1 MGKLKNKIK
10 SDSAAALSAEM
21 LLLIAMSLFIVIALI
36 KYIVGPMRKSSEAIG
51 KEIENMSPNR

>member
-36 KYIVGPMRKSSEAIG
+36 KYIVGPMVKSSEAIG

>member
-21 LLLIAMSLFIVIALI
+21 LLLIAMSLFVVIALI
-36 KYIVGPMRKSSEAIG
+36 KYIVGPMVKSSESIG